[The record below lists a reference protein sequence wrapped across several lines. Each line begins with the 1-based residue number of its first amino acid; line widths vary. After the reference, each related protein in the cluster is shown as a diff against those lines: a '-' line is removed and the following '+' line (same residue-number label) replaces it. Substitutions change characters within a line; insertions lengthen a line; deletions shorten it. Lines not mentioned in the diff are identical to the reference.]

1 MAENDAEQREA
12 ILKAEIARMKEH
24 LERTTDIAHEPT
36 PKGIRPTRAAVWVV
50 AIVALAAIGLAFA
63 AGWWPRN
70 KRDTTVLAESRQS
83 AGRLLTVNVIQ
94 AGRAPELME
103 IELPGSIQAVTEAP
117 ILARADGYLK
127 RRLADIGDY
136 VKSGQLLAE
145 IEAPELDQQV
155 AQARANL
162 QQAMASQ
169 EQAGAALEQ
178 AKANEQLA
186 SISARRWGNLLA
198 KGAVSRQENDV
209 YQAQSQAHSAN
220 VRALE
225 RSLAAAKSNIEAAKA
240 NVARLDQMQL
250 YRQVRAPFA
259 GTITMRNVDAGALIT
274 AGQTLLFR
282 VAQTGSLRTYINVP
296 QNYAGA
302 VRPGMKARLTVAGL
316 PGRIFEGQVARTAN
330 ALDAAS
336 RTLLTEVHVTQGVG
350 ALMPGMYCTV
360 VLEAKRQSRPLIIPG
375 DTLLIRPR
383 GTTVVEVTP
392 DHKVHYRRVLL
403 GRDFG
408 KSMEVLS
415 GIEDGA
421 WLVANP
427 NDAVREG
434 MQVNPVKLKPE
445 ETAGPRG

>member
-1 MAENDAEQREA
+1 
-12 ILKAEIARMKEH
+12 
-24 LERTTDIAHEPT
+24 
-36 PKGIRPTRAAVWVV
+36 
-50 AIVALAAIGLAFA
+50 
-63 AGWWPRN
+63 
-70 KRDTTVLAESRQS
+70 
-83 AGRLLTVNVIQ
+83 
-94 AGRAPELME
+94 
-103 IELPGSIQAVTEAP
+103 
-117 ILARADGYLK
+117 
-127 RRLADIGDY
+127 
-136 VKSGQLLAE
+136 
-145 IEAPELDQQV
+145 
-155 AQARANL
+155 
-162 QQAMASQ
+162 
-169 EQAGAALEQ
+169 
-178 AKANEQLA
+178 
-186 SISARRWGNLLA
+186 
-198 KGAVSRQENDV
+198 
-209 YQAQSQAHSAN
+209 
-220 VRALE
+220 
-225 RSLAAAKSNIEAAKA
+225 
-240 NVARLDQMQL
+240 MQL

-259 GTITMRNVDAGALIT
+259 GTITMRNVDTGALIT

>member
-1 MAENDAEQREA
+1 
-12 ILKAEIARMKEH
+12 
-24 LERTTDIAHEPT
+24 
-36 PKGIRPTRAAVWVV
+36 
-50 AIVALAAIGLAFA
+50 
-63 AGWWPRN
+63 
-70 KRDTTVLAESRQS
+70 
-83 AGRLLTVNVIQ
+83 
-94 AGRAPELME
+94 ME

-127 RRLADIGDY
+127 RRLADIGDH

-162 QQAMASQ
+162 QQVMASQ

-259 GTITMRNVDAGALIT
+259 GTITMRNVDTGALIT